1 MKTLLA
7 LLLASLSPLLG
18 AAPAHPV
25 KASLIAESPGFR
37 PGQSITV
44 GLLLKTESHWHTY
57 WRDPGDAGLA
67 TTLSLELPA
76 GLKAS
81 EILWPKP
88 KVFKDPG
95 GLTGY
100 GYEGDTL
107 LPVAIQIPASYQA
120 STIEI
125 KAKADWLVCKDVCIP
140 GSAALT
146 LTLPSTA
153 PQPALFQAVR
163 PSLGKN
169 PEGYQSPA
177 SPSPVPVGAVLPNS
191 PVRNERD
198 ARPISTPSA
207 PKKSPSGLPQDES
220 LKGVDFDQPT
230 AQALTPP
237 ASKHAAPNLALML
250 LFAFIGG
257 LILNLMPCV
266 LPVLSLKVMAF
277 VRQANEKRR
286 RSMALGAAFSLGAI
300 ASFWALAALVIA
312 ARAAGQSVGWGF
324 QFQSPAFVAAM
335 AVLVTAFALN
345 LFGVFEIYLPG
356 KANQAFHE
364 AGGREGLPGAFF
376 TGAFMTLLATPCSAP
391 FLGTALGFAFS
402 QSSATLF
409 LTFTAVGLGLAAPY
423 QLLSSFPALMR
434 WVPKPGKWM
443 LHFRQFMG
451 FPLLATLCW
460 LLWVL
465 GKQTGVEFV
474 IWMLAFLLI
483 LALAAFLYGIWAP
496 LGSSWA
502 RLISVTLL
510 MLTLLG
516 AGYRLLLQKPFEQA
530 LAPLT
535 TPSEGWEP
543 YDLAHMEVLKKQ
555 GRIVFV
561 DYTAEWCWTCKV
573 NERVTLN
580 NEKVIEAFKK
590 YGVAKMKADWT
601 RKDPA
606 ITAALSAFGR
616 SGVPFYAFY
625 SSKLAEPLTLAEV
638 ITPDMV
644 LDALAKLN

>member
-1 MKTLLA
+1 MKTLLI
-7 LLLASLSPLLG
+7 LAMTACAHTLG

-25 KASLIAESPGFR
+25 KASLVAEIPGFA

-107 LPVAIQIPASYQA
+107 LPVAIAIPASYA
-120 STIEI
+120 GSTIEI

-140 GSAALT
+140 GSAALS
-146 LTLPSTA
+146 LSLPSPA

-163 PSLGKN
+163 PILGKI

-177 SPSPVPVGAVLPNS
+177 SPSAVGAVLPHS

-198 ARPISTPSA
+198 ARPIPTPIA
-207 PKKSPSGLPQDES
+207 PKKSPPAGVPQDEA
-220 LKGVDFDQPT
+220 LQGVDFDQPT
-230 AQALTPP
+230 AQAVIPP
-237 ASKHAAPNLALML
+237 AAKPAGPSLALML

-277 VRQANEKRR
+277 VRQANEKRG

-300 ASFWALAALVIA
+300 ASFWALAAVVIA

-335 AVLVTAFALN
+335 SVIVTAFALN

-364 AGGREGLPGAFF
+364 AGGREGLSGAFF

-409 LTFTAVGLGLAAPY
+409 MTFTAVGLGLAAPY
-423 QLLSSFPALMR
+423 QMLSSFPSLMH

-451 FPLLATLCW
+451 FPLLGTLCW

-474 IWMLAFLLI
+474 VWMLAFLLV

-502 RLISVTLL
+502 RLIAVAAL
-510 MLTLLG
+510 MFALVG
-516 AGYRLLLQKPFEQA
+516 AGYRLLLQEPFKQA

-543 YDLAHMEVLKKQ
+543 YDLAHMDVLKKQ

-561 DYTAEWCWTCKV
+561 DFTAEWCWTCKV

-590 YGVAKMKADWT
+590 YGIAKMKADWT

-606 ITAALSAFGR
+606 ITAALAAFGR

-625 SSKLAEPLTLAEV
+625 SPKLAEPVVLSEV

-644 LDALAKLN
+644 LEALAKLN